1 MSTSSFPPSELREI
15 VKEVATLLKDR
26 KETVSVAETVPSPA
40 ISPLFSC
47 TPLTP
52 LQAAGGLISSSL
64 LSFPGASTFYKGGLT
79 LYTLESR
86 KAFVGWTDADTQSYK
101 GPTPAIVTK
110 LADNARKALGST
122 YTVSESGT
130 AGPTGGS
137 TRNRTPGYV
146 ALAVSREG
154 GDTVTREVETGT
166 KEREANM
173 ISFAVEALTLL
184 RDTIKGEAEGKDKR
198 VNKGEDVQEE
208 EGVRLVPGDK
218 KTEEAAVGA
227 FAS

>member
-1 MSTSSFPPSELREI
+1 M
-15 VKEVATLLKDR
+15 KEVATLLKDR
-26 KETVSVAETVPSPA
+26 KETISVAETVTLTPTV
-40 ISPLFSC
+40 PLFYQ
-47 TPLTP
+47 LTP
-52 LQAAGGLISSSL
+52 FPQAAGGLISSSL

-86 KAFVGWTDADTQSYK
+86 KAFVGWTDADTQNYK
-101 GPTPAIVTK
+101 GPTPEIVTK
-110 LADNARKALGST
+110 LADNARWALGST

-154 GDTVTREVETGT
+154 GETVTREVETGG
-166 KEREANM
+166 KEREGNM
-173 ISFAVEALTLL
+173 VRFAVEALTLV
-184 RDTIKGEAEGKDKR
+184 RDVIKGGGEGGKKDERVSEGKD
-198 VNKGEDVQEE
+198 VEE
-208 EGVRLVPGDK
+208 EGVKLVPGDG
-218 KTEEAAVGA
+218 KTSEAAVGA